1 MSTPPIDRTDGCLR
15 RKLYPWCAS
24 CFVQQKRESS
34 TIVCGQVTCR
44 NIWARLI
51 MLEIEAHV
59 LSVHL
64 CIQKTGAW
72 DMQLDDDVIS
82 DLI

>member
-1 MSTPPIDRTDGCLR
+1 
-15 RKLYPWCAS
+15 
-24 CFVQQKRESS
+24 
-34 TIVCGQVTCR
+34 
-44 NIWARLI
+44 